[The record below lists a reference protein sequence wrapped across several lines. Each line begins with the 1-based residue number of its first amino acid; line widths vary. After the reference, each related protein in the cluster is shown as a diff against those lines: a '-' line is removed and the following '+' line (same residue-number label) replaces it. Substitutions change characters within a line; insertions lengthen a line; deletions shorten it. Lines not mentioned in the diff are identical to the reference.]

1 MSLISPEQFFI
12 LYLPSKGPRK
22 YMSDK
27 TRGDAAAA
35 GWGPHFENHM
45 AKETL
50 SCLLEIDQ
58 SALKFLLN
66 NKSLWYK
73 MR

>member
-1 MSLISPEQFFI
+1 
-12 LYLPSKGPRK
+12 
-22 YMSDK
+22 MSDK
-27 TRGDAAAA
+27 TQGDAAAA
-35 GWGPHFENHM
+35 GWGPHFENHL

-66 NKSLWYK
+66 NKSLWCK